1 MRVVAIP
8 NLAMGKGRVVAKG
21 KVAKPAKRDMVAKG
35 NVDKIKTKAW
45 HATVHVIKKVKKTSG
60 HACAQG

>member
-1 MRVVAIP
+1 MRVVGIP

-21 KVAKPAKRDMVAKG
+21 KVAKPAKTSMAVKG
-35 NVDKIKTKAW
+35 NVDKSKTKAW
-45 HATVHVIKKVKKTSG
+45 HATVHVMKKVKTTRG